1 MSRWYGCLLAFLL
14 LSGCTDTKES
24 SRPSDLEQKELKSVL
39 LQIDETTVPIRFVDN
54 ETAMALQKRLPLTM
68 QMKEL
73 NGNEKYLKELNGNEK
88 YHYVPFSLPTNSKNV
103 GMVQAGDLMLYGS
116 DCLVLFYETF
126 QTDIPYTRIGWVE
139 PNRLPELL
147 SADTVRVQM
156 STQQ

>member
-1 MSRWYGCLLAFLL
+1 MVRLSTFIFL
-14 LSGCTDTKES
+14 LSGCTDTKEL

-39 LQIDETTVPIRFVDN
+39 LQIDETTVPIRFADN

-73 NGNEKYLKELNGNEK
+73 NGNEKY
-88 YHYVPFSLPTNSKNV
+88 HYVPFSLPTNPKYV
-103 GMVQAGDLMLYGS
+103 GTVQAGDLMLYGS
-116 DCLVLFYETF
+116 DCLVLFYESF
-126 QTDIPYTRIGWVE
+126 QTDIQYTRIGWVE

-156 STQQ
+156 STEH

>member
-1 MSRWYGCLLAFLL
+1 MNRWYCCLLTFFL

-39 LQIDETTVPIRFVDN
+39 LQIDETTVPIRFADN

-73 NGNEKYLKELNGNEK
+73 NGNEKY
-88 YHYVPFSLPTNSKNV
+88 HYFPFSLPTNPKNI
-103 GMVQAGDLMLYGS
+103 GTVQAGDLMLYGS
-116 DCLVLFYETF
+116 DCLVLFYESF
-126 QTDIPYTRIGWVE
+126 QTDIKYTRIGWVE

-156 STQQ
+156 STEH

>member
-73 NGNEKYLKELNGNEK
+73 NGNEKY
-88 YHYVPFSLPTNSKNV
+88 HYVPFSLPTNSKNV
-103 GMVQAGDLMLYGS
+103 GTVQAGDLMLYGS

>member
-1 MSRWYGCLLAFLL
+1 M
-14 LSGCTDTKES
+14 SGCTDTKES

-39 LQIDETTVPIRFVDN
+39 LQIDETTVPIRFADN

-73 NGNEKYLKELNGNEK
+73 NGNEKY
-88 YHYVPFSLPTNSKNV
+88 HYVPFSLPTNPKYV
-103 GMVQAGDLMLYGS
+103 GTVQAGDLMLYGS
-116 DCLVLFYETF
+116 DCLVLFYESF
-126 QTDIPYTRIGWVE
+126 QTDIQYTRIGWVE
-139 PNRLPELL
+139 PNRLSELL

>member
-39 LQIDETTVPIRFVDN
+39 LQIDETTVSIRFADN

-73 NGNEKYLKELNGNEK
+73 NGNEKY
-88 YHYVPFSLPTNSKNV
+88 HYVPFSLPTNPKNV
-103 GMVQAGDLMLYGS
+103 GTVQAGDLMLYGS

-156 STQQ
+156 STER

>member
-39 LQIDETTVPIRFVDN
+39 FQIDETTVPIRFADN

-73 NGNEKYLKELNGNEK
+73 NGNEKF
-88 YHYVPFSLPTNSKNV
+88 HYVPFSLPTNPKNV
-103 GMVQAGDLMLYGS
+103 GTVQAGDLMLYES

-156 STQQ
+156 STER

>member
-1 MSRWYGCLLAFLL
+1 MSRWYGCLLAFFL

-39 LQIDETTVPIRFVDN
+39 IQIDGTTVPIRITDN
-54 ETAMALQKRLPLTM
+54 ETAKALQKRLPLTM

-73 NGNEKYLKELNGNEK
+73 NGNEKY
-88 YHYVPFSLPTNSKNV
+88 HYVPFSLPTNPKNV
-103 GMVQAGDLMLYGS
+103 GTVQAGDLMLYGS

-126 QTDIPYTRIGWVE
+126 QTDIRYTRIGWVE
-139 PNRLPELL
+139 PNRLSELL

-156 STQQ
+156 STKQ

>member
-1 MSRWYGCLLAFLL
+1 MNKWYCCLLTFFL

-39 LQIDETTVPIRFVDN
+39 LQIDETTVPIRFADN

-73 NGNEKYLKELNGNEK
+73 NGNEKY
-88 YHYVPFSLPTNSKNV
+88 HYVPFSLPTSPKNV
-103 GMVQAGDLMLYGS
+103 GTVQAGDLMLYGS
-116 DCLVLFYETF
+116 DCLVLFYESF
-126 QTDIPYTRIGWVE
+126 QTYIQYTRIGWVE

>member
-1 MSRWYGCLLAFLL
+1 MNRWYCCLLAFFL

-39 LQIDETTVPIRFVDN
+39 LQIDETTVPIRFADN

-73 NGNEKYLKELNGNEK
+73 NGNEKY
-88 YHYVPFSLPTNSKNV
+88 HYVPFSLPTNPKYI
-103 GMVQAGDLMLYGS
+103 GTVQAGDLMLYGS
-116 DCLVLFYETF
+116 DCLVLFYESF
-126 QTDIPYTRIGWVE
+126 QTDIQYTRIGWVE
-139 PNRLPELL
+139 PNRLSELL

-156 STQQ
+156 STEQ